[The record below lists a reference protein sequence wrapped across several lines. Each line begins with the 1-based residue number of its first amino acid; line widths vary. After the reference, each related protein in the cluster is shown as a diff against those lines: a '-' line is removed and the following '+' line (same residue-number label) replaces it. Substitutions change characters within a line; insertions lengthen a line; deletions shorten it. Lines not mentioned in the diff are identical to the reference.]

1 MTVEKKWAPRAVAV
15 AAALAALQ
23 IGAARAQT
31 APAPAKPPAP
41 AAAAPAQQDALSL
54 DEIVITAS
62 PEGRSKMKQSLSIST
77 IDGEQILK
85 AVPASSAEIL
95 RSIPGVRAEA
105 SSGEGNANVT
115 VRGVPISAGGSRYV
129 QFQEDGL
136 PVLLIGDFNF
146 VTPDMFIRADLG
158 TDGLEVVRGGSAS
171 TLGTNSPGG
180 VINFL
185 GRTGEEKGGSVAFT
199 SGLNYKQQRV
209 DFEYGAP
216 LSDRTRFHVS
226 GFYRGGEGTRDTAGL
241 KLEQGGQL
249 RANLTHDL
257 GGGSFVRL
265 NAKVLDD
272 KTPTLLTVPVRI
284 AGQTISELRGLDP
297 RTAILY
303 SPKLQP
309 VPSFGLRGDGPA
321 DINDALQ
328 VKSTAIGAEANLN
341 LGNGWVL
348 NDKFRISN
356 NTGSFYGVMPASD
369 ADAAGATYG
378 ALFLGAKFK
387 DIGLS
392 VNDLKL
398 SKAFALQGDAK
409 VNTTLGLFMA
419 RQKLDFDWEIGGF
432 PYEVAENNAA
442 QLGPYTSFYKRYV
455 NASYNSLAPYAAVSW
470 ESGPWN
476 VDGSVRFDRQRV
488 TGSYEAN
495 GQPTPGARGLD
506 YRSDFT
512 GKSLGV
518 NYRVNPDTA
527 VFARVS
533 QGASFNSDRV
543 LFNEAAACDRS
554 CFVGINVPVNEVT
567 QYEGGVKW
575 RSGNF
580 STFVTVFQ
588 AKTDETNFD
597 LTTGR
602 SSADSYDAK
611 GVEIEAGWRSGG
623 FRVSGGVTV
632 TDAKITASN
641 TAAMVGLTPN
651 RQARVIY
658 QVSPSYRFGAATVG
672 ASIIGTTKSRDAQG
686 SPYHAELPA
695 YATVNAFANYEIN
708 PKTVVSLGVN
718 NLFNT
723 LGYTEVNN
731 ERAAARS
738 ITGRT
743 IKASLKYSF

>member
-1 MTVEKKWAPRAVAV
+1 MKIQQQTARRVVAS

-23 IGAARAQT
+23 IGAVWAQT
-31 APAPAKPPAP
+31 QPAT
-41 AAAAPAQQDALSL
+41 AAPTQQDALSL

-77 IDGEQILK
+77 IDSEQILK

-115 VRGVPISAGGSRYV
+115 VRGVPISAGGSRYL

-146 VTPDMFIRADLG
+146 VTPDMFIRADAG

-171 TLGTNSPGG
+171 TLATNSPGG

-185 GRTGEEKGGSVAFT
+185 SKTGEVKGGSVAF
-199 SGLNYKQQRV
+199 SAGLNYDQKRV

-216 LSDRTRFHVS
+216 ISDRTRFHVS
-226 GFYRGGEGTRDTAGL
+226 GFQRGGEGTRDSAGL
-241 KLEQGGQL
+241 KLEKGGQL

-257 GGGSFVRL
+257 GDGSFVRL
-265 NAKVLDD
+265 NAKFLDD

-284 AGQTISELRGLDP
+284 SNGSISEIAGLDP

-309 VPSFGLRGDGPA
+309 VPSFGLRGDGA
-321 DINDALQ
+321 TDINDGLQ
-328 VKSTAIGAEANLN
+328 VKSTALGAEINLN
-341 LGNGWVL
+341 LGNGWGL
-348 NDKFRISN
+348 NNKFRTAN
-356 NTGSFYGVMPASD
+356 NSGTFLGLMPASD
-369 ADAAGATYG
+369 ANAAGTSYT

-387 DIGLS
+387 DLGLTS
-392 VNDLKL
+392 NDLKL
-398 SKAFALQGDAK
+398 TKAFALEGGAK
-409 VNTTLGLFMA
+409 VSTTAGLFMA
-419 RQKLDFDWEIGGF
+419 RQKLDIDWEIGGF
-432 PYEVAENNAA
+432 PYELRENNASPQGA
-442 QLGPYTSFYKRYV
+442 YTSFYKRYL
-455 NASYNSLAPYAAVSW
+455 NLSYNTLAPYATVSW

-476 VDGSVRFDRQRV
+476 VDGSLRFDRQQV
-488 TGSYEAN
+488 TGTYEAN
-495 GQPTPGARGLD
+495 GQPTPGARAAD
-506 YRSDFT
+506 YKSNFL
-512 GKSLGV
+512 GKSLGA
-518 NYRVNPDTA
+518 NYRLNPDTA
-527 VFARVS
+527 LFARVS
-533 QGASFNSDRV
+533 DGASFNSDRV
-543 LFNEAAACDRS
+543 LFSEVAACDRR
-554 CFVGINVPVNEVT
+554 CFVGIDVPVNQVT

-580 STFVTVFQ
+580 SSFVTLFQ
-588 AKTDETNFD
+588 AKTVETNFD

-602 SSADSYDAK
+602 SSANSYDAK
-611 GVEIEAGWRSGG
+611 GVEVETGWRNGG
-623 FRVSGGVTV
+623 FRVSGGVTF

-641 TAAMVGLTPN
+641 TPALVGLTPN

-686 SPYHAELPA
+686 SPYEATLRA
-695 YATVNAFANYEIN
+695 YTVVNAFANYEIN
-708 PKTVVSLGVN
+708 PRTVVSLGVN
-718 NLFNT
+718 NVFNT

-743 IKASLKYSF
+743 IKATLKYSF